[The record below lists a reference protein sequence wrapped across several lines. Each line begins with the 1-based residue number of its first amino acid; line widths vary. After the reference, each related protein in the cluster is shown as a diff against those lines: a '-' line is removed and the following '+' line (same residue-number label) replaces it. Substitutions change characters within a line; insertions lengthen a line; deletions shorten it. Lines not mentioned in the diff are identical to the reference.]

1 MTELKGPAS
10 APHPVGAPAAGQS
23 SPEQVVTDFFD
34 AFDRHDVEA
43 VRRLLTDGVV
53 EELRML
59 AVEGM
64 GHDLHRFAWPEVIEN
79 IAAVAERGEP
89 HPV

>member
-10 APHPVGAPAAGQS
+10 ARHPVGAPAAGQS
-23 SPEQVVTDFFD
+23 SPEQVVADFFD

-43 VRRLLTDGVV
+43 VRRLLTDVV

-59 AVEGM
+59 EVEGM
-64 GHDLHRFAWPEVIEN
+64 GHDLPRFAWPEVIEN
-79 IAAVAERGEP
+79 IAAVAEHGEP